1 MRIRIAILI
10 IIFTVSCKAQVVSLE
25 QMSQC
30 ESDDCPDYTYA
41 KDTNNL
47 LNKFVGVWKGSYTD
61 GRTYE
66 FHFTKKEH
74 DGGWFNE
81 KFWDKIVGKFL
92 VKDANGNILYNGLNL
107 NDLDA
112 IGGLSFDKN
121 LKMYEMYFVANADC
135 NDNGRVFIYFPY
147 PNNLNQM
154 RLVFMQDIDFVI
166 TCPSNYKT
174 VIPDAKPIM
183 LTKQ

>member
-1 MRIRIAILI
+1 MYP
-10 IIFTVSCKAQVVSLE
+10 
-25 QMSQC
+25 
-30 ESDDCPDYTYA
+30 CPEYTYA

-47 LNKFVGVWKGSYTD
+47 LNKFIGVWKGSYTD

-66 FHFTKKEH
+66 FHFTKIEH

-81 KFWDKIVGKFL
+81 KFWDILKGRVL
-92 VKDANGNILYNGLNL
+92 VKNAAGQIIFNTLNTSDQETL
-107 NDLDA
+107 FSGFYFDQ
-112 IGGLSFDKN
+112 SFKR
-121 LKMYEMYFVANADC
+121 YEMSFGADGDC
-135 NDNGRVFIYFPY
+135 NDMGNIYISFPN

-154 RLVFMQDIDFVI
+154 KLVFMQDIGFVT
-166 TCPSNYKT
+166 TCPNTYKT